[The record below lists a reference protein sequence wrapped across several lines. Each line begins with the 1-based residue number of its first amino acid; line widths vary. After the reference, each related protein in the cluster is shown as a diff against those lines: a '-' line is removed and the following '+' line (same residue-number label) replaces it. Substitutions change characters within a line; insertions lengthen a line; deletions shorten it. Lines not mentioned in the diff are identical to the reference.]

1 MPYFTYITYAY
12 IQISTDAASKKRMA
26 AAAAAKA
33 ERQSELSM
41 TYAEKLR
48 VRKKG
53 KKLAK
58 QAVAEATRF
67 ATHFES
73 EANSFQ
79 KRLFELESEL
89 RAGSA
94 DGSASSWKVVSHEV
108 PGEAGPVTMN
118 DSTLKL
124 RCDLLED
131 ELSAAERT
139 RLQVYFDLVDMDE
152 SESLDRNELG
162 TVLILFG
169 ESPGEALGD
178 IDLASGEHAIDLHG
192 IEESVDFLVQLSHSF
207 IPRLQ
212 RMKVFRAAADL
223 SAKKV
228 EASISDHVLLR
239 HHKKVHSAKMKGE
252 DFTWSLTR
260 KEFMNIICK
269 FFVLRPSVYH
279 VFKSGKVGAKLCDV
293 KFIQKLR
300 WQWDAA
306 DTSADGQ
313 IGNDEL
319 QALLSVIGAE
329 EYCRLNEVQI
339 AYVLHKLQGHD
350 GVLDWCEFL
359 IFISLLVADS
369 DLVRYSMLNSAL
381 SRAATQDKQIA
392 KAAASRSSSDAATD
406 DEEDAVGGIDPINA
420 LCTREAI
427 SDVIGVDDLGALVI
441 LKLARTAAKPS
452 RVKLPA
458 GDDGSAGRTKAGGG
472 EGERKRL
479 QRSALVLSSER
490 RSESQNFENQK
501 RSRCVFTIFMLY
513 CFLGNLQLPS
523 S

>member
-1 MPYFTYITYAY
+1 M
-12 IQISTDAASKKRMA
+12 
-26 AAAAAKA
+26 
-33 ERQSELSM
+33 
-41 TYAEKLR
+41 
-48 VRKKG
+48 KG
-53 KKLAK
+53 K
-58 QAVAEATRF
+58 
-67 ATHFES
+67 
-73 EANSFQ
+73 
-79 KRLFELESEL
+79 
-89 RAGSA
+89 
-94 DGSASSWKVVSHEV
+94 
-108 PGEAGPVTMN
+108 
-118 DSTLKL
+118 
-124 RCDLLED
+124 
-131 ELSAAERT
+131 
-139 RLQVYFDLVDMDE
+139 
-152 SESLDRNELG
+152 
-162 TVLILFG
+162 
-169 ESPGEALGD
+169 
-178 IDLASGEHAIDLHG
+178 
-192 IEESVDFLVQLSHSF
+192 
-207 IPRLQ
+207 
-212 RMKVFRAAADL
+212 
-223 SAKKV
+223 
-228 EASISDHVLLR
+228 
-239 HHKKVHSAKMKGE
+239 

-260 KEFMNIICK
+260 DEFMGIICK

-472 EGERKRL
+472 GGRKKAVAKERARAEQREAKRIAKL
-479 QRSALVLSSER
+479 RKSKKKEQV
-490 RSESQNFENQK
+490 
-501 RSRCVFTIFMLY
+501 CVFTIIMSY
-513 CFLGNLQLPS
+513 CFLGNLS
-523 S
+523 AS